1 MRLDCWREATVSRRT
16 TIDSHAIHATGTAN
30 INTIQIIFGFQYG
43 NADSNFI
50 ESRVLLWSHQS
61 SLLRG
66 PGTPSP
72 AARGCFQ
79 MNGPK
84 ASLQNCGTVSSR
96 YRKCVTS
103 GFADNR
109 PRAPPR

>member
-30 INTIQIIFGFQYG
+30 INIIQIIFGFQYG

-61 SLLRG
+61 SLPRG
-66 PGTPSP
+66 PRQPPSP
-72 AARGCFQ
+72 ARFLVSNDGSQTHHYQTVKPLRAVI
-79 MNGPK
+79 GPQE
-84 ASLQNCGTVSSR
+84 ATALLAGSQE
-96 YRKCVTS
+96 
-103 GFADNR
+103 
-109 PRAPPR
+109 

>member
-30 INTIQIIFGFQYG
+30 INIIQIIFGFQYG

-61 SLLRG
+61 SLPRG
-66 PGTPSP
+66 PRETPPP
-72 AARGCFQ
+72 AARLLSKERYKKHHSQTVKPFRAVI
-79 MNGPK
+79 GPQE
-84 ASLQNCGTVSSR
+84 ATALLAGSQE
-96 YRKCVTS
+96 
-103 GFADNR
+103 
-109 PRAPPR
+109 